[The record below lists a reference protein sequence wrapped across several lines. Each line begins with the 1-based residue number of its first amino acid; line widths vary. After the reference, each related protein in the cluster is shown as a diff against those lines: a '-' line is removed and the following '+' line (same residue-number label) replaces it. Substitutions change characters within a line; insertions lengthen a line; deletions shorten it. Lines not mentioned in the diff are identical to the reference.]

1 MQSNQPRSETPSGVE
16 TGRIRYPLANGV
28 RPAIALMALIVYLTR
43 AGGYFIG
50 LQLRH
55 ISGIKPILG
64 VLPGCAFMAILVPAV
79 RNGSVAEMLAMTFL
93 LGTMWLTN
101 NVVVSTLL
109 AMVILFLGD
118 YYLV

>member
-1 MQSNQPRSETPSGVE
+1 MPDQIS
-16 TGRIRYPLANGV
+16 ILI
-28 RPAIALMALIVYLTR
+28 AIVMMALVVYLTR
-43 AGGYFIG
+43 MGGYFIG

-79 RNGSVAEMLAMTFL
+79 RHGSLAEILSMTFL
-93 LGTMWLTN
+93 LGIMWLTN

-109 AMVILFLGD
+109 AMVILFAGD
-118 YYLV
+118 HYLV

>member
-1 MQSNQPRSETPSGVE
+1 MPDQLS
-16 TGRIRYPLANGV
+16 ILI
-28 RPAIALMALIVYLTR
+28 AIVMMALVVYLTR
-43 AGGYFIG
+43 MGGYFIG

-79 RNGSVAEMLAMTFL
+79 RHGSLAEILSMAFL
-93 LGTMWLTN
+93 LGIMWLTN

-109 AMVILFLGD
+109 AMVILFAGD

>member
-1 MQSNQPRSETPSGVE
+1 MPDQVS
-16 TGRIRYPLANGV
+16 ILI
-28 RPAIALMALIVYLTR
+28 AIAMMALVVYLTR
-43 AGGYFIG
+43 MGGYFIG

-79 RNGSVAEMLAMTFL
+79 RHGSLAEILSMAFL
-93 LGTMWLTN
+93 LGIMWLTN

-109 AMVILFLGD
+109 AMVILFAGD
-118 YYLV
+118 HFLV

>member
-1 MQSNQPRSETPSGVE
+1 MPDQVS
-16 TGRIRYPLANGV
+16 ILI
-28 RPAIALMALIVYLTR
+28 AIVMMALVVYLTR
-43 AGGYFIG
+43 MGGYFIG

-79 RNGSVAEMLAMTFL
+79 RHGSLAEILSMVFL
-93 LGTMWLTN
+93 LGIMWLTN

-109 AMVILFLGD
+109 AMVILFVGH